1 MTVHGISKS
10 NTASSDPRA
19 RIPAGKLWRAGLLA
33 AAAAAVANMIIWAIE
48 RILLGLALPVPQGA
62 GNEIAPLPVVMVVV
76 VSAVAAIAATL
87 LLAILNRFVQ
97 RPIRIFQGIAAVA
110 LLLSLGGPLSL
121 PVDIATKVGL
131 SAMHVVA
138 AAAIVG
144 VFTSVLHGRRG
155 GFSAP
160 REQ

>member
-1 MTVHGISKS
+1 MTAHGISKS
-10 NTASSDPRA
+10 NAASSDPRA

-48 RILLGLALPVPQGA
+48 RMLLGLALPVPQGA

-110 LLLSLGGPLSL
+110 LLLSVGGPLSL
-121 PVDIATKVGL
+121 PVDIANKVGL
-131 SAMHVVA
+131 SAMHVAA